1 MDDNY
6 CRLEIMLSVK
16 IFVISFFC
24 FPLIVQASSVTLQIL
39 GSGGPNDMSGR
50 ASSGYL
56 VWIGEESKI
65 MIDAGSGTS
74 LRFGEAGASMSDL
87 GFIGISHLHTDHSID
102 LFSLIKRGYFS
113 KRDTPLTITGPSGND
128 HYVSFSSFVDNFLK
142 SYDYLNHYNIEIKTI
157 DASLPGKALL
167 VWSEGQLKVYAL
179 AVEHADT
186 PTLAYRIVTPKGDIV
201 FMSDN
206 NATAAGI
213 DEFIK
218 DANILVMHFP
228 INEQDEESGQLFW
241 HASPSKI
248 GQVALKAQPKLLVLS
263 HFMDLSLNDT
273 SESLNKVQASYKG
286 PIILA
291 NDLVKLSL

>member
-1 MDDNY
+1 MF
-6 CRLEIMLSVK
+6 RIKLV
-16 IFVISFFC
+16 VIGFLF
-24 FPLIVQASSVTLQIL
+24 FPLLAQASSVTLQVL
-39 GSGGPNDMSGR
+39 GSGGPNDISGR

-56 VWIGEESKI
+56 VWIDGKSKI
-65 MIDAGSGTS
+65 MIDAGSGTA
-74 LRFGEAGASMSDL
+74 LRFGEAGARMSDL
-87 GFIGISHLHTDHSID
+87 EFMGISHLHTDHSID

-113 KRDTPLTITGPSGND
+113 ERDKPLTIAGPSGNAD
-128 HYVSFSSFVDNFLK
+128 YVAFSAFVENFLK
-142 SYDYLNHYNIEIKTI
+142 SYSYLNHYDLEIKTI
-157 DASLPGKALL
+157 DANLPGKGLL
-167 VWSEGQLKVYAL
+167 VWSEGEIKVYSF

-206 NATAAGI
+206 NATAAGM

-228 INEQDEESGQLFW
+228 INEQEEESGQLFW

-248 GQVALKAQPKLLVLS
+248 GQVAQKAQPKLLVLS
-263 HFMDLSLNDT
+263 HFMDLSLNDK
-273 SESLNKVQASYKG
+273 SNSLNKVEASYKG

-291 NDLVKLSL
+291 NDLVKISL